1 MKFDNFV
8 HFLVLLAVNYCIYY
22 TYANIII
29 NPFSLKDN
37 KCNRIVVT
45 VAEEEDL
52 NRVRDEGISFGMSQ
66 QRNLGNVT
74 PPSSPAEFNTDKVTP
89 SQELFITNEEPS
101 APTAE
106 PESSD
111 LSFQPNNS
119 ITKIT
124 TTTINSSSP
133 NVIVTHD
140 GE

>member
-1 MKFDNFV
+1 M
-8 HFLVLLAVNYCIYY
+8 
-22 TYANIII
+22 I
-29 NPFSLKDN
+29 NRFSLKDN
-37 KCNRIVVT
+37 KSNRIVVT

-89 SQELFITNEEPS
+89 SQELFITNEELS

-119 ITKIT
+119 ITKVT
-124 TTTINSSSP
+124 TTTINSGSP
-133 NVIVTHD
+133 NVVVTHD
-140 GE
+140 GK